1 MIEREAKMEN
11 DLHTENKDDDSN
23 DRSVMREDQAAVD
36 RKNTSKLSKSSFRV
50 VAVLILV
57 ITPFYLN
64 WDSMIFLYLTY
75 VLHTLSFPIVS
86 VYI

>member
-1 MIEREAKMEN
+1 MIEGEAKMET

-36 RKNTSKLSKSSFRV
+36 RKITSKLSKSSFRV
-50 VAVLILV
+50 VAVLIIV

>member
-1 MIEREAKMEN
+1 MIEGEAKMEN
-11 DLHTENKDDDSN
+11 DLHIENKDDDSN

-36 RKNTSKLSKSSFRV
+36 RKITSKLSKSSFRV

-57 ITPFYLN
+57 IAPFYLN

-75 VLHTLSFPIVS
+75 VLHTLSFAIVS

>member
-36 RKNTSKLSKSSFRV
+36 RKITSKLSKSSFRV

>member
-1 MIEREAKMEN
+1 MIEGEAKMET

-23 DRSVMREDQAAVD
+23 DRSVMGEDQAAVD
-36 RKNTSKLSKSSFRV
+36 RKITSKLSKSSFRV

-64 WDSMIFLYLTY
+64 WDSMISLYLTY